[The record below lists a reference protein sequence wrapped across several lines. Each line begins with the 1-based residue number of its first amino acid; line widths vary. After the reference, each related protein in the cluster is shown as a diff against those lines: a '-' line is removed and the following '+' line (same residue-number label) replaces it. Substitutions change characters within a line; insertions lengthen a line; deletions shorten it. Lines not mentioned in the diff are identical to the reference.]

1 MNENQRDHMLGT
13 LHRAIRALYPAVPGA
28 MSLVKDHVWR
38 DRRYVGEH
46 AGKVLSWQGFSANLR
61 RMDSRMRTVYLD
73 HVPHRYDQGTA
84 TELFGPDFA
93 QRLAQTG
100 PAIVT
105 YVLDFPV
112 DSAAGITRAG
122 FVPRIMGRTIHACH
136 IAPVDE
142 YLTLNPASHASN
154 VIELLMLQKALANE
168 RRSIHGVEVALQYL
182 LHQSGLLA
190 TYLLSQRLEVV
201 SLDPPRKSGDFG
213 HDLDARVRVR
223 GHSPEY
229 RIGIEVYLQG
239 IGYHR
244 ETIPKY
250 SETFGLDAVM
260 VVAPRDPWPELAAS
274 FATCS
279 ISAHQLSKLNQI
291 ANAPGVGVHHLPLS
305 NVINRLA
312 QTANGIE
319 AIWPAARTGVP
330 HSG

>member
-1 MNENQRDHMLGT
+1 
-13 LHRAIRALYPAVPGA
+13 
-28 MSLVKDHVWR
+28 
-38 DRRYVGEH
+38 
-46 AGKVLSWQGFSANLR
+46 
-61 RMDSRMRTVYLD
+61 
-73 HVPHRYDQGTA
+73 
-84 TELFGPDFA
+84 
-93 QRLAQTG
+93 
-100 PAIVT
+100 
-105 YVLDFPV
+105 
-112 DSAAGITRAG
+112 
-122 FVPRIMGRTIHACH
+122 
-136 IAPVDE
+136 
-142 YLTLNPASHASN
+142 
-154 VIELLMLQKALANE
+154 MLQKALANE